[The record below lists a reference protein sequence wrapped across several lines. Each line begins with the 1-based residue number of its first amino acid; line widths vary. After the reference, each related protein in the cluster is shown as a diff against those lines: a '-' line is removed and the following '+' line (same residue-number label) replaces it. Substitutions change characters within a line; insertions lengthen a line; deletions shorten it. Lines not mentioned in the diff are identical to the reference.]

1 MGMDQTAVSQANFQP
16 ILGTQEKALA
26 INLDASKFGTFAEI
40 GAGQE
45 VARWFFHVGHASA
58 TVAKSMSAYD
68 MVISDIIYGPTDHYV
83 SRARLD
89 SMLDHEWEQLIERL
103 DPVRGERTSFF
114 VFADTVATRSRSRH
128 QDGQGWLGI
137 RFQAEPKSP
146 YSEIIFHVN
155 LLDQVPV
162 SEQEALGILGVNL
175 VYGAFHQR
183 QPEELMKALME
194 GLSRQRVDIDMIKF
208 SGPAFRDVDNR
219 LASLQLVELELTDAT
234 MFTAQGEVVQPAE
247 VLYNKP
253 VLILRGRFRP
263 ITNVELDML
272 NSAADRFKKIP
283 DVNGEPVVLMGM
295 TLQNLGTG
303 PGIDRR
309 DFLDRADILG
319 ALGKTVMVSNYT
331 RFDSV
336 TSLLRRYT
344 RQWLGFVMGL
354 PTLRAVFDEQYYTS
368 LPGGI
373 LEGLGRLFQGNVRL
387 YVYPTRA
394 RSGEVATSTTLEVDP
409 QLQHLLDYLRERG
422 EIEALENFD
431 SRQLHMLPDELLTAI
446 QNGTPGWEQY
456 LPPQAAEV
464 IKQRALFGYRQPVGL
479 GT

>member
-1 MGMDQTAVSQANFQP
+1 
-16 ILGTQEKALA
+16 
-26 INLDASKFGTFAEI
+26 
-40 GAGQE
+40 
-45 VARWFFHVGHASA
+45 
-58 TVAKSMSAYD
+58 
-68 MVISDIIYGPTDHYV
+68 
-83 SRARLD
+83 
-89 SMLDHEWEQLIERL
+89 
-103 DPVRGERTSFF
+103 
-114 VFADTVATRSRSRH
+114 
-128 QDGQGWLGI
+128 
-137 RFQAEPKSP
+137 
-146 YSEIIFHVN
+146 
-155 LLDQVPV
+155 
-162 SEQEALGILGVNL
+162 
-175 VYGAFHQR
+175 
-183 QPEELMKALME
+183 MKALME

-219 LASLQLVELELTDAT
+219 LASLHLVALGLTDAT

-247 VLYNKP
+247 VLYKKP

-272 NSAADRFKKIP
+272 NSAADRFRKIP
-283 DVNGEPVVLMGM
+283 EVNGEPVVLMGM
-295 TLQNLGTG
+295 TLRSLGAG

-309 DFLDRADILG
+309 DFLDRADILS

-344 RQWLGFVMGL
+344 PQWLGFVMGL

-394 RSGEVATSTTLEVDP
+394 RSGEVATSTTLEVDL

-422 EIEALENFD
+422 WIKAIGDFD

-464 IKQRALFGYRQPVGL
+464 IKQRALFGYRQAATE
-479 GT
+479 GTP